1 MTEAGPR
8 EYQAFSLRR
17 SVRGTFG
24 RRGGTSYYYHD
35 KDAPSPTEHV
45 SAYALIFLCVGVLL
59 YGLLVFA
66 ADLAVSGLLIL
77 G

>member
-1 MTEAGPR
+1 LTEAGPR
-8 EYQAFSLRR
+8 EYQAFSIRR
-17 SVRGTFG
+17 SVLETFG